1 MNVVDLK
8 FKFTTT
14 HDYYFGFRTVGPPG
28 WDSGSDPEGKS
39 TVSAPHGVVDAV
51 YCLNIDRFE
60 LESGIA
66 NTTHPRGGAGN
77 GSADINPIFNEVT
90 S

>member
-1 MNVVDLK
+1 MNIIDLK

-14 HDYYFGFRTVGPPG
+14 HDHYFGFRTVGPPG
-28 WDSGSDPEGKS
+28 RETGSALEGKG

-51 YCLNIDRFE
+51 YRLNIDRFE

-66 NTTHPRGGAGN
+66 NTTDPRGGAGN
-77 GSADINPIFNEVT
+77 GPANINSIFNEVA